1 MSKVAPPLVS
11 IFTKY
16 PLFRLKEDMDVEA
29 NLPLV
34 DIEDKVGG
42 KQVFISTP
50 LDPTKTLTCSVT
62 QLEIHT
68 KISSLI
74 FPPNI

>member
-34 DIEDKVGG
+34 DIEDKVSG
-42 KQVFISTP
+42 KLLLIGIP
-50 LDPTKTLTCSVT
+50 LNPTKILTCSVT
-62 QLEIHT
+62 QL
-68 KISSLI
+68 
-74 FPPNI
+74 

>member
-11 IFTKY
+11 ISSNC

-34 DIEDKVGG
+34 DIEDKVSG
-42 KQVFISTP
+42 KLLLIGIP
-50 LDPTKTLTCSVT
+50 LNPTKILTCSVT
-62 QLEIHT
+62 QL
-68 KISSLI
+68 
-74 FPPNI
+74 

>member
-11 IFTKY
+11 ISSNC

-42 KQVFISTP
+42 KQVFIGTVM
-50 LDPTKTLTCSVT
+50 KVVG
-62 QLEIHT
+62 
-68 KISSLI
+68 
-74 FPPNI
+74 